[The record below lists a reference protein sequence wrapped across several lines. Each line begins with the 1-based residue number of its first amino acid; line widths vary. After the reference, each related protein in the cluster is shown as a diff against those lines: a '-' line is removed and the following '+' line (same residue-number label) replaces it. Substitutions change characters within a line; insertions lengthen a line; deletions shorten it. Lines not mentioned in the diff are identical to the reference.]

1 VKYKTTATAWIAGM
15 RQVPHH
21 TWQEMTKAAA
31 GRGGLFTAEKAELF
45 MRRNFSEFDRAT
57 GAWRDVHFGDFDL
70 GHIKARATNP
80 QYAHQVKNHVY
91 ETASSNRAHGAA
103 DMPKAYWKEMGKVV
117 GRAKFRARV
126 GRVAKAGGKAG
137 VWAAVTELP
146 FAAAESYLDWRDC
159 KRSKAQAAGDC
170 AKKTGIAGAVGAVVG
185 SAAFCVGGAIGGT
198 TATVIAFPL
207 LAVGLYGQGARAK
220 QIYDRFITPPWK
232 NLWQPAPQLAT
243 ARNPAQFAPSTFTT
257 TVIRSISSPSSASGT
272 TRCAKSKP

>member
-1 VKYKTTATAWIAGM
+1 VKYETTAAAWIAGM

-137 VWAAVTELP
+137 VLAAVTELP

-198 TATVIAFPL
+198 AATVVAVPL

-220 QIYDRFITPPWK
+220 KIYDRFITPPWT
-232 NLWQPAPQLAT
+232 NLWQPAPQLVT
-243 ARNPAQFAPSTFTT
+243 ASSTAQFAPSIATGMAT
-257 TVIRSISSPSSASGT
+257 RSTSSPS
-272 TRCAKSKP
+272 